1 MVRTYLYLSALVPPT
16 YTTSSPYQIAALS
29 ILHENEIVHRDI
41 KPDNFL
47 VDPAG
52 GVVLTDFGLSLEIDL
67 YGVINGVCGTVDYL
81 APEQWRGSSYDSQVD
96 VWQLGC
102 TFIELFARLRG
113 TWMGTFGRGNN
124 PLSRVDISLEE
135 LQEVLDRS
143 IQEILPENHPAKDLV
158 LMVSPSLSV
167 RVPSALM
174 LKYRSQMIKLHP
186 GDRATVEELKT
197 YPWFQ
202 GINWHEVAYG
212 PTAERTYIYLCCTP
226 HPCSSPC
233 ADIGSFKPRD
243 VPINPYCSPDYATLL
258 EAASK
263 PKMAPAEE
271 EAVEMQM
278 AMYDVEPS
286 AFVHPPLEPSDFV

>member
-1 MVRTYLYLSALVPPT
+1 MQIAIRILSALRH
-16 YTTSSPYQIAALS
+16 A
-29 ILHENEIVHRDI
+29 HEAGVVHRDI

-67 YGVINGVCGTVDYL
+67 YGVINGVCGTIDYL

-113 TWMGTFGRGNN
+113 TWMGTFGKGNN

-143 IQEILPENHPAKDLV
+143 VQELLPENHPVKDLV
-158 LMVSPSLSV
+158 LMVSSSLSV
-167 RVPSALM
+167 RVVSALT
-174 LKYRSQMIKLHP
+174 LNYWFQMIQLHP
-186 GDRATVEELKT
+186 GERATVEELKT

-212 PTAERTYIYLCCTP
+212 PTVERTCI
-226 HPCSSPC
+226 
-233 ADIGSFKPRD
+233 
-243 VPINPYCSPDYATLL
+243 
-258 EAASK
+258 
-263 PKMAPAEE
+263 
-271 EAVEMQM
+271 
-278 AMYDVEPS
+278 
-286 AFVHPPLEPSDFV
+286 